1 MILRRDKSTVQA
13 APRVLNYST
22 DHLVNYLMDILIKG
36 ENYGTAIGSVLKEI
50 GIIISADRVFI
61 GNIQNQSV
69 SYPFS
74 GAEKVLHR
82 LRIWDLQV
90 LILMNMSR

>member
-1 MILRRDKSTVQA
+1 MILHRDKSTVQA

-50 GIIISADRVFI
+50 GIIISADRVSSETYRISQFPI
-61 GNIQNQSV
+61 LSA
-69 SYPFS
+69 